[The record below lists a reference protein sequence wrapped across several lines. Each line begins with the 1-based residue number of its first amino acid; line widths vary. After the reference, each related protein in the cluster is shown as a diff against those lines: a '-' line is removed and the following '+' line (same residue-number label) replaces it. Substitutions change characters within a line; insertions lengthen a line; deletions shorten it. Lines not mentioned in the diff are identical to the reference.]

1 MYMLIQIFECY
12 NNRSLYFTEEVQE
25 IISWYEASD
34 LKIINDLEQVVLD
47 LLEPSQKELSMG
59 DIVVAIEG
67 YFEGKENTDN
77 IHDGS
82 QRIG

>member
-1 MYMLIQIFECY
+1 MYMLIQIFEYY

-25 IISWYEASD
+25 IISWYEAND

-47 LLEPSQKELSMG
+47 LLEPSQNELSMG

-67 YFEGKENTDN
+67 YFEGKENTDK
-77 IHDGS
+77 I
-82 QRIG
+82 

>member
-1 MYMLIQIFECY
+1 MYMLIQIFEYY

-47 LLEPSQKELSMG
+47 LLEPSQKEL
-59 DIVVAIEG
+59 
-67 YFEGKENTDN
+67 NTDN

>member
-1 MYMLIQIFECY
+1 MLIQIFEYY

-47 LLEPSQKELSMG
+47 LLEPSQKEL
-59 DIVVAIEG
+59 
-67 YFEGKENTDN
+67 NTDN